1 MKGSTL
7 IGGAGAH
14 ARVDKDFYPTPPECT
29 EALLRAFPELLLPG
43 FVVWEPACGDGAIC
57 NVLRGYGARV
67 AASDL
72 VDRGYPGT
80 VLMDFLNAPAE
91 IEGLG
96 AIITNP
102 PFALA
107 SEFIDKCRSY
117 GVPFAILHKATYW
130 HAKSRFPLFQA
141 SGPRAVAPLLWRPIM
156 AADRGKSPTM
166 DFAWTVWGPEPAPE
180 TRYLPLPKP

>member
-1 MKGSTL
+1 
-7 IGGAGAH
+7 
-14 ARVDKDFYPTPPECT
+14 
-29 EALLRAFPELLLPG
+29 
-43 FVVWEPACGDGAIC
+43 
-57 NVLRGYGARV
+57 
-67 AASDL
+67 
-72 VDRGYPGT
+72 
-80 VLMDFLNAPAE
+80 MDFLHAPAE